1 MSTSARHA
9 PKPSPKSSDSAPS
22 IQAHQSDSSHQSDE
36 SDESDEARQ
45 IFEARQVAIKKVAA
59 RARGICENTLIDS
72 GPVPSPCVSL
82 CRVDSHTRWCDGCFR
97 TVAEISKW
105 SRLDEAGKRRVW
117 QAIGDRAERVAA
129 ASAAKPL

>member
-9 PKPSPKSSDSAPS
+9 PKPLPESSDAAPA
-22 IQAHQSDSSHQSDE
+22 IQAHQSDSPHQ

-59 RARGICENTLIDS
+59 RARGICSNTIIDS

-82 CRVDSHTRWCDGCFR
+82 CRVDSYTRWCDGCFR

-117 QAIGDRAERVAA
+117 QAIGERAERVAA